1 MFKKL
6 ILQLKALMTGKD
18 AKKLIDS
25 IPSESIKS
33 SVNVVVKEVIEE
45 AEKVAVVV
53 DNSVEE
59 IKKQVNSEVDKAK
72 KTKKP
77 AVKKPAA
84 QKPAAKKAAAPKNIT
99 KK

>member
-6 ILQLKALMTGKD
+6 VLRLKALMAGKD
-18 AKKLIDS
+18 VKKLIDS

-33 SVNVVVKEVIEE
+33 SVNVVVKEVVEE
-45 AEKVAVVV
+45 AEKVAIAV

-59 IKKQVNSEVDKAK
+59 VKKQVNNEVDKVK
-72 KTKKP
+72 KTKQP
-77 AVKKPAA
+77 AAKKPAA
-84 QKPAAKKAAAPKNIT
+84 QKPAAKKNNT